1 MGRFFSM
8 DNKFFTFMN
17 KVADLCI
24 LNIICLVCCIPIVTA
39 GASITAMYYVTL
51 KMVRNEEAYIVRS
64 FFKSFK
70 DNFKQATIINLIM
83 IAVGA
88 VLYLDLNVA
97 KNMPGSAGQIFH
109 VIFMA
114 FVIIYYVLF
123 LYVYPIL
130 ARFYNTIRNTIKN
143 ALFMAI
149 RHLPYTVV
157 MVLIGL
163 CPLLLLFIDSYQIQ
177 STLFVLFLVMEDAD
191 LIKNLNM
198 YVLSRFYTKSYEE
211 NRDFYEQ
218 FYERLE
224 EAKKLLSL
232 GV

>member
-88 VLYLDLNVA
+88 ILYLDLNVA
-97 KNMPGSAGQIFH
+97 QNMPGSAGQIFH

-163 CPLLLLFIDSYQIQ
+163 CPLLLLFIGSYQIQ
-177 STLFVLFLVMEDAD
+177 STLFGLFLVMGFGVIAYCNSFFLVKIFDHYMP
-191 LIKNLNM
+191 K
-198 YVLSRFYTKSYEE
+198 EE
-211 NRDFYEQ
+211 NEEQ
-218 FYERLE
+218 KSEGTE
-224 EAKKLLSL
+224 
-232 GV
+232 V

>member
-88 VLYLDLNVA
+88 VLS
-97 KNMPGSAGQIFH
+97 GSECCQKYAWKCRSDFSC
-109 VIFMA
+109 IFMG
-114 FVIIYYVLF
+114 
-123 LYVYPIL
+123 IL
-130 ARFYNTIRNTIKN
+130 
-143 ALFMAI
+143 
-149 RHLPYTVV
+149 
-157 MVLIGL
+157 
-163 CPLLLLFIDSYQIQ
+163 
-177 STLFVLFLVMEDAD
+177 
-191 LIKNLNM
+191 
-198 YVLSRFYTKSYEE
+198 
-211 NRDFYEQ
+211 
-218 FYERLE
+218 
-224 EAKKLLSL
+224 
-232 GV
+232 

>member
-83 IAVGA
+83 I
-88 VLYLDLNVA
+88 
-97 KNMPGSAGQIFH
+97 
-109 VIFMA
+109 
-114 FVIIYYVLF
+114 IYYVLF

-163 CPLLLLFIDSYQIQ
+163 CPLLLLFIGSYQIQ
-177 STLFVLFLVMEDAD
+177 STLFVLFLIMGFGVIAYCNSFFLVKIFDHYMP
-191 LIKNLNM
+191 K
-198 YVLSRFYTKSYEE
+198 EE
-211 NRDFYEQ
+211 NEEQ
-218 FYERLE
+218 KSEGTE
-224 EAKKLLSL
+224 
-232 GV
+232 V

>member
-88 VLYLDLNVA
+88 ILYLDLNVA
-97 KNMPGSAGQIFH
+97 KNMPGSTGQIFH

-177 STLFVLFLVMEDAD
+177 STLFVLFLVMGFGVIAYCNSFFLVKIFDHYMP
-191 LIKNLNM
+191 K
-198 YVLSRFYTKSYEE
+198 EE
-211 NRDFYEQ
+211 NEEQ
-218 FYERLE
+218 KSEGTE
-224 EAKKLLSL
+224 
-232 GV
+232 V

>member
-8 DNKFFTFMN
+8 DNKFFTFMS

-24 LNIICLVCCIPIVTA
+24 LNVLCLICCIPIITA

-70 DNFKQATIINLIM
+70 QNFKQATIINLIM
-83 IAVGA
+83 LVAGVI
-88 VLYLDLNVA
+88 LYLDIRVA
-97 KNMPGSAGQIFH
+97 NGMAGSAGLVFH

-114 FVIIYYVLF
+114 FAIVYFVLF

-130 ARFYNTIRNTIKN
+130 ARFYNSIKNTIRN

-157 MVLIGL
+157 MVLIAF
-163 CPLLLLFIDSYQIQ
+163 CPVLILYVQSYTIQ
-177 STLFVLFLVMEDAD
+177 STLMVLFLLMGFGVIAYCNSFFLAKIFDNYMPKDEDAAANTE
-191 LIKNLNM
+191 IE
-198 YVLSRFYTKSYEE
+198 SEGT
-211 NRDFYEQ
+211 
-218 FYERLE
+218 
-224 EAKKLLSL
+224 EA
-232 GV
+232 

>member
-88 VLYLDLNVA
+88 ILYLDLNVA
-97 KNMPGSAGQIFH
+97 QNMPGSAGQIFH

-177 STLFVLFLVMEDAD
+177 STLFVLFLVMGFGVIAYCNSFFLVKIFDHYMP
-191 LIKNLNM
+191 K
-198 YVLSRFYTKSYEE
+198 EE
-211 NRDFYEQ
+211 NEEQ
-218 FYERLE
+218 KSEGTE
-224 EAKKLLSL
+224 
-232 GV
+232 V

>member
-88 VLYLDLNVA
+88 ILYLDLNVV

-177 STLFVLFLVMEDAD
+177 STLFVLFLVMGFGVIAYCNSFFLVKIFDHYMP
-191 LIKNLNM
+191 K
-198 YVLSRFYTKSYEE
+198 EE
-211 NRDFYEQ
+211 NEEQ
-218 FYERLE
+218 KSEGTE
-224 EAKKLLSL
+224 
-232 GV
+232 V